1 MEERK
6 TIFHYVGDVFMI
18 FGVTMLILNMLCL
31 MFGECAKGYST
42 IFSLGREGISIQ
54 IVFEFLLASV
64 CTTFLRFLF
73 FTDTVIK
80 NMTLVV
86 RTVCMV
92 TAELGVI
99 ACFILVCGW
108 FPVNDWLPWG
118 MFFLSFA
125 VCFVISSACTAL
137 NERMENKKMQDALE
151 RVKKQEKN
159 RETERKES

>member
-6 TIFHYVGDVFMI
+6 TIFRYIGDVFTI
-18 FGVTMLILNMLCL
+18 FGMTMLILNMFCL
-31 MFGECAKGYST
+31 IFGEDAKGYSP
-42 IFSLGREGISIQ
+42 IFSLGKEGISVRIML
-54 IVFEFLLASV
+54 EFLLASV

-80 NMTLVV
+80 NMTLII
-86 RTVCMV
+86 RTICMV
-92 TAELGVI
+92 TAEVCVI

-125 VCFVISSACTAL
+125 VCFVISAVCTAL
-137 NERMENKKMQDALE
+137 NERMMNQKMQDALE

-159 RETERKES
+159 REIGRKES